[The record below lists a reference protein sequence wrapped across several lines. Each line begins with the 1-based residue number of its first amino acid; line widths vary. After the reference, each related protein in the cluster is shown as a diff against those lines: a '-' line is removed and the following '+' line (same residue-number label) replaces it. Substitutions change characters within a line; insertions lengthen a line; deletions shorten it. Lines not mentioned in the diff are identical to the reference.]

1 MEVTKVQ
8 FFDRVVGVPVVIQRQ
23 VSCPLMPQER
33 IQERFAQEIID
44 VPVSRVM
51 KKVIDVVKRVPHGC
65 VQSNTGVDLTDPLM
79 QKETVEVILLTPQ
92 DQIPDRTDEQTVN
105 VPVPQIL
112 EESGGRIQLILQ
124 ERMSDHVVE
133 QLVGAHVQ
141 QIREQMVEVVRAN
154 ASIALATAHRRRI
167 PQFKWRRKALRSH
180 K

>member
-33 IQERFAQEIID
+33 IQERFAEEIID

-112 EESGGRIQLILQ
+112 EEIGGRIQLILQ

-167 PQFKWRRKALRSH
+167 PQFKWGRNALRSH